1 MDPRYGGVNHL
12 IAITPFRRW
21 FRVVGYSYGTKEREA
36 PAGREAEGRTHG
48 RTRPMLQQR
57 SKVLAKAKA
66 DLPIPLSF
74 EFFVPD
80 GLHVPLKRDLCV
92 RGTASSKDA
101 SRANSRMILN

>member
-1 MDPRYGGVNHL
+1 MGGVNHV

-21 FRVVGYSYGTKEREA
+21 FRVVGYSYGTKEQKPLPVVKPKAGHMAA
-36 PAGREAEGRTHG
+36 PDQ
-48 RTRPMLQQR
+48 MLQPR

-74 EFFVPD
+74 EFFDPD

-92 RGTASSKDA
+92 RGTSLVEMHRGATPE
-101 SRANSRMILN
+101 